1 MPPFESLVC
10 AMIARKIHF
19 AISGENRGNIK
30 KTILPHKK
38 RKNYSIGDTQEMEH
52 LNIGMLLFLIAS
64 GFLASFIDS
73 VVGGGGLISIP
84 ALMMTGLPPTV
95 VLGTNKLAG
104 TISSLTSTIT
114 YIRSGKINFRLVKYL
129 LPLSFAGSILGVY
142 TVKQISSDFLRPLI
156 IVFLIL
162 VTFYSLLKKEWGRE
176 SKFEQFTVK
185 TGIFI
190 AMASFAIGF
199 YDGFFG
205 GGTGSFLMFSFL
217 LLGFDFIQAAA
228 KARLLNF
235 TSNIAALIFFIC
247 LHDVNF
253 VYGIPMGTAML
264 LGALVGSNVALRKGA
279 SYVKVLFVSVT
290 ILLIGKQI
298 IDYL

>member
-1 MPPFESLVC
+1 
-10 AMIARKIHF
+10 
-19 AISGENRGNIK
+19 
-30 KTILPHKK
+30 
-38 RKNYSIGDTQEMEH
+38 MEH
-52 LNIGMLLFLIAS
+52 LNIGMLLFLIAA

-84 ALMMTGLPPTV
+84 ALLMAGLPPTV

-104 TISSLTSTIT
+104 TISSLTSTVT
-114 YIRSGKINFRLVKYL
+114 YIRSGKINFQLVKYL
-129 LPLSFAGSILGVY
+129 LPLSFVGSVLGVL

-156 IVFLIL
+156 ILLLIL
-162 VTFYSLLKKEWGRE
+162 VTFYSLVKKEWGNE
-176 SKFEQFTVK
+176 SRFEKFTFK
-185 TGIFI
+185 TGILI
-190 AMASFAIGF
+190 AISSFVIGF

-217 LLGFDFIQAAA
+217 LLGFDFIESAA

-235 TSNIAALIFFIC
+235 TSNIAALLLFIY
-247 LHDVNF
+247 LRDVNF
-253 VYGIPMGTAML
+253 AYGIPMGISML

-298 IDYL
+298 IDYLSM